1 MPFPALQVGEVVPP
15 SLAEGRAGFLLVT
28 SYPKSGNTWVRA
40 LLTAWRLGDKPK
52 LSALDGRP
60 SPARQSAFT
69 ESINLAEELLR
80 RIDARWPAKVG
91 SMPDPNTPYK

>member
-1 MPFPALQVGEVVPP
+1 MD
-15 SLAEGRAGFLLVT
+15 EGRKRTLAVIAAIFLC
-28 SYPKSGNTWVRA
+28 R
-40 LLTAWRLGDKPK
+40 K